1 MAALLRSVFSV
12 ESLLPPSKRKGEI
25 PTTKSAYRQLLQIAI
40 PSVLELVLVSLV
52 GSVDTMMVGSLGAE
66 AIAAVGLVGQPRM
79 LLLCIF
85 FALNIGVTAVVA
97 RRKGEGRQD
106 TANEALRTALVLI
119 AGLGVVVTAIAL
131 PLARP
136 LMWLAGAKEDT
147 VDLAQ
152 TYFTI
157 VSSVL
162 SLNALTLCINAAQRG
177 VGNTRITMYVNIVS
191 NAVNIVFNYL
201 LIGGNLGFPRMG
213 VAGAALATLIGFVAG
228 FLLSVYSVASRKSAG
243 RFLHISIHNSWK
255 PRRDSLQAIGKVGG
269 NAMLEQVA
277 LRIGFFVYARLV
289 ADLGT
294 IPLAAHHIC
303 MQFLNLSFSFAD
315 GLGVAGTS
323 LVGQMMG
330 RGRPDLSMMYGKVA
344 QRVAMVMA
352 LCLASVLVTL
362 RYPLVGL
369 FTSGAEVTALAV
381 QVMLVVAAFQPL
393 QASSVV
399 ISGCLRGAGDTR
411 YVAGIMLVCVA
422 LIRPILTYVGIH
434 WIGLG
439 LLGAW
444 CASLIDMSLRLTCVY
459 RRFAGGK
466 WFAIKV

>member
-162 SLNALTLCINAAQRG
+162 PLNALTLCINAAQRG

-294 IPLAAHHIC
+294 IPLAAHHLC

-330 RGRPDLSMMYGKVA
+330 VA
-344 QRVAMVMA
+344 AGPFHDVRQGGQRVAMVMA

-369 FTSGAEVTALAV
+369 FTSEAEVTALAV

>member
-1 MAALLRSVFSV
+1 
-12 ESLLPPSKRKGEI
+12 
-25 PTTKSAYRQLLQIAI
+25 
-40 PSVLELVLVSLV
+40 
-52 GSVDTMMVGSLGAE
+52 
-66 AIAAVGLVGQPRM
+66 
-79 LLLCIF
+79 
-85 FALNIGVTAVVA
+85 
-97 RRKGEGRQD
+97 
-106 TANEALRTALVLI
+106 
-119 AGLGVVVTAIAL
+119 
-131 PLARP
+131 
-136 LMWLAGAKEDT
+136 
-147 VDLAQ
+147 
-152 TYFTI
+152 
-157 VSSVL
+157 
-162 SLNALTLCINAAQRG
+162 
-177 VGNTRITMYVNIVS
+177 
-191 NAVNIVFNYL
+191 
-201 LIGGNLGFPRMG
+201 
-213 VAGAALATLIGFVAG
+213 
-228 FLLSVYSVASRKSAG
+228 
-243 RFLHISIHNSWK
+243 
-255 PRRDSLQAIGKVGG
+255 
-269 NAMLEQVA
+269 
-277 LRIGFFVYARLV
+277 
-289 ADLGT
+289 
-294 IPLAAHHIC
+294 
-303 MQFLNLSFSFAD
+303 SFAD

>member
-162 SLNALTLCINAAQRG
+162 PLNALTLCINAAQRG

-201 LIGGNLGFPRMG
+201 LIGGNLGFRG
-213 VAGAALATLIGFVAG
+213 WV
-228 FLLSVYSVASRKSAG
+228 SRA
-243 RFLHISIHNSWK
+243 RPW
-255 PRRDSLQAIGKVGG
+255 RR
-269 NAMLEQVA
+269 
-277 LRIGFFVYARLV
+277 
-289 ADLGT
+289 
-294 IPLAAHHIC
+294 
-303 MQFLNLSFSFAD
+303 
-315 GLGVAGTS
+315 
-323 LVGQMMG
+323 
-330 RGRPDLSMMYGKVA
+330 
-344 QRVAMVMA
+344 
-352 LCLASVLVTL
+352 
-362 RYPLVGL
+362 
-369 FTSGAEVTALAV
+369 
-381 QVMLVVAAFQPL
+381 
-393 QASSVV
+393 
-399 ISGCLRGAGDTR
+399 
-411 YVAGIMLVCVA
+411 
-422 LIRPILTYVGIH
+422 
-434 WIGLG
+434 
-439 LLGAW
+439 
-444 CASLIDMSLRLTCVY
+444 
-459 RRFAGGK
+459 
-466 WFAIKV
+466 

>member
-162 SLNALTLCINAAQRG
+162 PLNALTLCINAAQRG

-294 IPLAAHHIC
+294 IPLAAHHLC

-369 FTSGAEVTALAV
+369 FTSEAEVTALAV

-444 CASLIDMSLRLTCVY
+444 CASFIDMSLRLTCVY

>member
-1 MAALLRSVFSV
+1 M
-12 ESLLPPSKRKGEI
+12 
-25 PTTKSAYRQLLQIAI
+25 
-40 PSVLELVLVSLV
+40 
-52 GSVDTMMVGSLGAE
+52 
-66 AIAAVGLVGQPRM
+66 
-79 LLLCIF
+79 
-85 FALNIGVTAVVA
+85 
-97 RRKGEGRQD
+97 
-106 TANEALRTALVLI
+106 
-119 AGLGVVVTAIAL
+119 TAIAL

-162 SLNALTLCINAAQRG
+162 PLNALTLCINAAQRG

-294 IPLAAHHIC
+294 IPLAAHHLC

-369 FTSGAEVTALAV
+369 FTSEAEVTALAV